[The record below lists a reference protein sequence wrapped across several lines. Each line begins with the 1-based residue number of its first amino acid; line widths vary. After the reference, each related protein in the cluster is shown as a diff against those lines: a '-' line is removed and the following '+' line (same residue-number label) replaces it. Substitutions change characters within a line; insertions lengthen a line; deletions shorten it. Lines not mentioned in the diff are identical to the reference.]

1 MQAYLLDTNVL
12 SETVRARPDPGVI
25 QWLEGLAPQ
34 QLHVSVLTLG
44 EIRKGA
50 LLASDPARSRK
61 LLRWLDT
68 ELRDWFEDR
77 VLGIDEAVSA
87 RWADL
92 LARAGRPVPAI
103 DSLLAATAAQHGLVM
118 ATRNVRD
125 FEALPV
131 GVFSPWVESA

>member
-12 SETVRARPDPGVI
+12 SETVRSRPDPGVV

-50 LLASDPARSRK
+50 LLASDPVRRRK

-68 ELRDWFEDR
+68 ELSAWFEDR

-87 RWADL
+87 HWAEL

-103 DSLLAATAAQHGLVM
+103 DSLLAATAARHGLVVS
-118 ATRNVRD
+118 TRNVRD
-125 FEALPV
+125 FEGL
-131 GVFSPWVESA
+131 GVEVWSPWSAT